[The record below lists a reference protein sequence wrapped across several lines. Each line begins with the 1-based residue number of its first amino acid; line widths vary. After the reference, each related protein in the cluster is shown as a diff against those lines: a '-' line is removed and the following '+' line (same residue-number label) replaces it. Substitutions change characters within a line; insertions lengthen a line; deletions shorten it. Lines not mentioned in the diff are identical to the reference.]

1 VNAEII
7 AIGTELLL
15 GEIVD
20 TNSAH
25 IAKKLRTIGLNLYY
39 TSSVGDNEQRISDV
53 IKSGLERSDVVITTG
68 GLGPT
73 VDDMTREAIARAT
86 DRQLFLDKKL
96 LGEIEERFSVMGR
109 KMTENNKRQAYR
121 PTNSIAISN
130 PVGTAPSFI
139 VDTGKSVVISLPG
152 VPREMDYL
160 MDCAVIPYLRERFNL
175 KSIIKSRVL
184 RVSGLGESVVDQHIG
199 DLEKLSN
206 PTVGLNAHAGFVDV
220 RITAKAEK
228 VEEADAMIAEVEK
241 VARERL
247 GDHIFGVDSDTLE
260 SVVVSLLAR
269 RHETVAVIG
278 SGTSGRLTGRFSAAD
293 PDHKFFRGGKN
304 VPVVESDENMET
316 LAKSVV
322 EEFNAVYGLACV
334 VTQTDIRVA
343 LWRKGKAINWRR
355 TYTGHPDLAPE
366 WAVNAALN
374 ELRRA
379 LL

>member
-1 VNAEII
+1 MNAEII

-25 IAKKLRTIGLNLYY
+25 IAKKLRTIGLNLFY
-39 TSSVGDNEQRISDV
+39 TSSVGDNEQRIADV
-53 IKSGLERSDVVITTG
+53 IKHGLERSEVVLTTG

-86 DRQLFLDKKL
+86 DRQLFLDEKL

-109 KMTENNKRQAYR
+109 KMTDNNKRQAYR
-121 PTNSIAISN
+121 PTDSIAISN

-139 VDTGKSVVISLPG
+139 VDTGRSVVISLPG

-228 VEEADAMIAEVEK
+228 VEDADTMIAEVEK

-247 GDHIFGVDSDTLE
+247 GDHIFGVDGDTLE
-260 SVVVSLLAR
+260 SVVISLLAKR
-269 RHETVAVIG
+269 SETVAVIG
-278 SGTSGRLTGRFSAAD
+278 SGTSGRMTGRFSTAD

-304 VPVVESDENMET
+304 VPIVESDENMEM
-316 LAKSVV
+316 LAKSVA
-322 EEFNAVYGLACV
+322 EEFNTIYGLACV
-334 VTQTDIRVA
+334 VTHTDIRVA
-343 LWRKGKAINWRR
+343 MWRQGKALNWRR

-379 LL
+379 LM

>member
-25 IAKKLRTIGLNLYY
+25 IAKKLRTIGLNLFY
-39 TSSVGDNEQRISDV
+39 TSSVGDNEQRITDV
-53 IKSGLERSDVVITTG
+53 IKHGLERSEVVLTTG

-86 DRQLFLDKKL
+86 DRQLFLDEKL
-96 LGEIEERFSVMGR
+96 LVEIEERFSVMGR
-109 KMTENNKRQAYR
+109 KMTDNNKRQAYR
-121 PTNSIAISN
+121 PTDSIAISN

-228 VEEADAMIAEVEK
+228 VEDADTMIAEVEK

-247 GDHIFGVDSDTLE
+247 GDHIFGVDGDTLE
-260 SVVVSLLAR
+260 SVVISLLAKR
-269 RHETVAVIG
+269 SETVAVIG
-278 SGTSGRLTGRFSAAD
+278 SGTSGRMTGRLSTAD

-304 VPVVESDENMET
+304 VPIVESDENMEM
-316 LAKSVV
+316 LAKSVA
-322 EEFNAVYGLACV
+322 EEFNTVYGLACV
-334 VTQTDIRVA
+334 VTHTDIRVA
-343 LWRKGKAINWRR
+343 MWRQGKALNWRR

-379 LL
+379 L

>member
-1 VNAEII
+1 MNAEII

-25 IAKKLRTIGLNLYY
+25 IAKKLRTIGLNLFY
-39 TSSVGDNEQRISDV
+39 TSSVGDNEQRIADV
-53 IKSGLERSDVVITTG
+53 IKHGLERSEVVLTTG

-86 DRQLFLDKKL
+86 DRQLFLDEKL
-96 LGEIEERFSVMGR
+96 LVEIEERFSVMGR
-109 KMTENNKRQAYR
+109 KMTDNNKRQAYR
-121 PTNSIAISN
+121 PTDSIAISN

-160 MDCAVIPYLRERFNL
+160 MDCAVIPYLRQRFNL

-228 VEEADAMIAEVEK
+228 VEEADTMIAEVEK

-247 GDHIFGVDSDTLE
+247 GDHIFGVDGDTLE
-260 SVVVSLLAR
+260 SVVIGLLAKR
-269 RHETVAVIG
+269 SETVAVIG
-278 SGTSGRLTGRFSAAD
+278 SGTSGRMTGRLSTAD

-304 VPVVESDENMET
+304 VPIVESDENMEM
-316 LAKSVV
+316 LAKSVA
-322 EEFNAVYGLACV
+322 EEFNTVYGLACV
-334 VTQTDIRVA
+334 VTHTDIRVA
-343 LWRKGKAINWRR
+343 MWRQGKALNWRR

-379 LL
+379 LI

>member
-1 VNAEII
+1 MNAEII

-25 IAKKLRTIGLNLYY
+25 IAKKLRTIGLNLFY
-39 TSSVGDNEQRISDV
+39 TSSVGDNEQRITDV
-53 IKSGLERSDVVITTG
+53 IKHGLERSEVVLTTG

-86 DRQLFLDKKL
+86 DRQLFLDEKL
-96 LGEIEERFSVMGR
+96 LVEIEERFSVMGR
-109 KMTENNKRQAYR
+109 KMTDNNKRQAYR
-121 PTNSIAISN
+121 PTDSIAISN

-160 MDCAVIPYLRERFNL
+160 MDCAVIPYLRKRFNL

-228 VEEADAMIAEVEK
+228 VEDADTMIAEVEK

-247 GDHIFGVDSDTLE
+247 GDHIFGVDGDTLE
-260 SVVVSLLAR
+260 SVVISLLAKR
-269 RHETVAVIG
+269 SETVAVIG
-278 SGTSGRLTGRFSAAD
+278 SGTSGRMTGRLSTAD

-304 VPVVESDENMET
+304 VPIVESDENMEM
-316 LAKSVV
+316 LAKSVA
-322 EEFNAVYGLACV
+322 EEFNTVYGLACV
-334 VTQTDIRVA
+334 VTHTDIRVA
-343 LWRKGKAINWRR
+343 MWRQGKALNWRR

-366 WAVNAALN
+366 WAVNAALMSC
-374 ELRRA
+374 EER
-379 LL
+379 

>member
-1 VNAEII
+1 MNAEII

-25 IAKKLRTIGLNLYY
+25 IAKKLRTVGLNLFY
-39 TSSVGDNEQRISDV
+39 TSSVGDNEQRITDV
-53 IKSGLERSDVVITTG
+53 IKHGLERSDVVITTG

-86 DRQLFLDKKL
+86 DRQLFLDEKL

-121 PTNSIAISN
+121 PTDSIAISN
-130 PVGTAPSFI
+130 PVGTEPSFI
-139 VDTGKSVVISLPG
+139 VDTGRSVVISLPG

-184 RVSGLGESVVDQHIG
+184 RVSGLGESVVDQHVS

-228 VEEADAMIAEVEK
+228 AEEADAMIAEVEK

-247 GDHIFGVDSDTLE
+247 GDHIFGVDGDTLE
-260 SVVVSLLAR
+260 SVVIGLLAKR
-269 RHETVAVIG
+269 SETVAVIG
-278 SGTSGRLTGRFSAAD
+278 SGTSGRMTGRFSAAD
-293 PDHKFFRGGKN
+293 PDHKHFRGGKN
-304 VPVVESDENMET
+304 VPVVESDENMEM
-316 LAKSVV
+316 LAKSVA
-322 EEFNAVYGLACV
+322 EEFNTMYGLACV
-334 VTQTDIRVA
+334 VTHTDIRVA

-366 WAVNAALN
+366 LAVNAALN

-379 LL
+379 LM

>member
-1 VNAEII
+1 MKAEII

-25 IAKKLRTIGLNLYY
+25 IAKKLRTIGLDLYY
-39 TSSVGDNEQRISDV
+39 TSSVGDNETRITEV
-53 IKSGLERSDVVITTG
+53 IRYGLERSNVVITTG

-73 VDDMTREAIARAT
+73 VDDMTREAIAQAT
-86 DRQLFLDKKL
+86 NRKLFLDEKL
-96 LGEIEERFSVMGR
+96 LTEIEDRFRVMGR

-121 PTNSIAISN
+121 PTDSIAISN

-160 MDCAVIPYLRERFNL
+160 MDNAVLPYLRERFNL

-220 RITAKAEK
+220 RITAKAEQ
-228 VEEADAMIAEVEK
+228 VEQADKMIAEVEK
-241 VARERL
+241 TARERL
-247 GDHIFGVDSDTLE
+247 GDNIFGVDKDTLE
-260 SVVVSLLAR
+260 SVTIDLLR
-269 RHETVAVIG
+269 KRNETVAVVG
-278 SGTSGRLTGRFSAAD
+278 SGTAGRLTGRFSTAD
-293 PDHKFFRGGKN
+293 VEHKYFCGGKN
-304 VPVVESDENMET
+304 IPVVETDENMEK
-316 LAKSVV
+316 LAQDVAQ
-322 EEFNAVYGLACV
+322 EFNTTYGLACV
-334 VTQTDIRVA
+334 VTHTDIRVA
-343 LWRKGKAINWRR
+343 LWRKGKALNWRR
-355 TYTGHPDLAPE
+355 TYTGHPDLAPD
-366 WAVNAALN
+366 WAVNSALN
-374 ELRRA
+374 ELRKA
-379 LL
+379 LM